1 MAETALGRYRLVEQL
16 DRNES
21 TQVFRGHDTVTDR
34 EVTVVRL
41 VDDASRQRFFD
52 GARLLASLDD
62 PHVPAVLD
70 IDDEYFVTR
79 PVAGR
84 SLMADGLLSPQRAV
98 AVLEQV
104 GDAVDAAHAVGLVH
118 GEIRPAN
125 ITVGKR
131 DFAMLTGFA
140 HGSGP
145 SSVGRFAYL
154 APERFEAGDATVAGD
169 VYALAC
175 VLFECLTGRTPY
187 AGDTLEQQI
196 TGHLAKPA
204 PRPSDTGVPAAF
216 DAVIATGL
224 AKDPAVRFGSAGALL
239 DAARAALSGM
249 VAPEP
254 VAPPPPAP
262 APTEPAS
269 AAWLGVDAA
278 KVALARPADV
288 PDAAVPVDQVPPDA
302 LVAVEPEPPVT
313 SFDPAAPAAAHH
325 VIEPDDSDAPPVSYG
340 WPTSVDAAALP
351 PSPHPQYATPPA
363 APPQYAVPA
372 VAGTKVR
379 CAHRTLRVHGL
390 SRPEGVAVDG
400 AGTVFIA
407 DWGNDRI
414 IAVATGSA
422 PTTLRVPGL
431 DGPAGVALGDGT
443 LFITDSGN
451 NRVVVRQDRAFR
463 AKALPIALLDNPQGI
478 AADPHG
484 WIYIADWGNDRVL
497 AVTADGRDARTL
509 PFPGLVGPQDVAV
522 DGSGAVYVTDAAN
535 NRVLQLSPGASAPV
549 ELPLTGLK
557 SPHSI
562 AVDRART
569 VYVTDRGNNRVVLM
583 TADQTQRTLGLD
595 GLAEP
600 SGIAVDARG
609 VIYIVDDGNDRILQA
624 TPLP

>member
-269 AAWLGVDAA
+269 ARGWAST
-278 KVALARPADV
+278 
-288 PDAAVPVDQVPPDA
+288 PPRS
-302 LVAVEPEPPVT
+302 PW
-313 SFDPAAPAAAHH
+313 PAAARAGCRGARRPGPARRARGGRARAARH
-325 VIEPDDSDAPPVSYG
+325 VVRPGSPGCRAPRDRTRRLRRSAGQLRLAHVGGCRCPAAVAAPPVRH
-340 WPTSVDAAALP
+340 TARR
-351 PSPHPQYATPPA
+351 PA
-363 APPQYAVPA
+363 AVRRTGGGRHEGPLRAPHAAGARAEPA
-372 VAGTKVR
+372 RRSRGR
-379 CAHRTLRVHGL
+379 RRGHGL
-390 SRPEGVAVDG
+390 HR
-400 AGTVFIA
+400 
-407 DWGNDRI
+407 
-414 IAVATGSA
+414 
-422 PTTLRVPGL
+422 GL
-431 DGPAGVALGDGT
+431 G
-443 LFITDSGN
+443 
-451 NRVVVRQDRAFR
+451 Q
-463 AKALPIALLDNPQGI
+463 
-478 AADPHG
+478 
-484 WIYIADWGNDRVL
+484 
-497 AVTADGRDARTL
+497 
-509 PFPGLVGPQDVAV
+509 
-522 DGSGAVYVTDAAN
+522 
-535 NRVLQLSPGASAPV
+535 
-549 ELPLTGLK
+549 
-557 SPHSI
+557 
-562 AVDRART
+562 
-569 VYVTDRGNNRVVLM
+569 
-583 TADQTQRTLGLD
+583 
-595 GLAEP
+595 
-600 SGIAVDARG
+600 
-609 VIYIVDDGNDRILQA
+609 
-624 TPLP
+624 